1 MKKLLSAILFCCSAV
16 ALNAKTVKV
25 GYYIDA
31 GNFMSGFTSQDER
44 KGYAYEYLQN
54 IASYTDWEFEYVY
67 GYWDSLYEKLLSGE
81 IDLLTDVSFSKERT
95 ALFNYS
101 DFPMGQENYYLYAN
115 KDNTTVNPEDLSSL
129 NGKTIELSSGTY
141 QYDLFKKWIKKSGLN
156 LKIKESSFEDLS
168 EQNFRQGL
176 YDLYLS
182 IDLVADKDWEPVVK
196 IGSSDIYVV
205 VTKERTDILVELNEA
220 QNSLYHSNPYY
231 NNSLWNK
238 YFSNVS
244 VTKRISQREKN
255 WLDGKNSLNVGCFK
269 GDYLYTPEYL
279 NGKTVSVLEYLISKL
294 TEQFDLNNLEINYKY
309 YETRL
314 DIIDALKRGEIDIAF
329 PFLYNL
335 YEAENEGISLSQP
348 VIQTSF
354 CYVYLDGTNFD
365 DIGKK
370 VSLAKGKR
378 AAEFFNSTEYSKTAE
393 IKYYN
398 TVTECLDATIV
409 GEVTSSVLNTGVM
422 ESFIFGRKKYKKLKS
437 MNIDVPESIC
447 FAAYN
452 QNTTIISLINKM
464 ISTLNKNELQMQ
476 LMKQSISDRNYTLYE
491 FLDDYLSLVIAIV
504 FVLFL
509 LIVALGASFYY
520 IKMLVNYDVLT
531 HLLNRRSLKT
541 YIQRYIEKADKQKE
555 NFCVVIFD
563 LDNFKHINDTY
574 GHEVGDEVLKT
585 AAEVIQKSISLEDKV
600 FRWGGEEFLLILNT
614 NKILAEKIANRIRV
628 NLAAQVFEKD
638 GEEFFVT
645 LTGGL
650 SVYET
655 GRDYTEMFVEAD
667 KNLYRGKELGKNVII
682 C

>member
-1 MKKLLSAILFCCSAV
+1 MKKFLSVVLVCCGIFS
-16 ALNAKTVKV
+16 LNAKTVKV

-31 GNFMSGFTSQDER
+31 ENFMSGFSEEDKR
-44 KGYAYEYLQN
+44 SGYAYEYLQN
-54 IASYTDWEFEYVY
+54 IASYTDWEYEYVY
-67 GYWDSLYEKLLSGE
+67 GYWDSLYEKLLNGE
-81 IDLLTDVSFSKERT
+81 IDLLTDVSFTDERQK
-95 ALFNYS
+95 LFNYS
-101 DFPMGQENYYLYAN
+101 AFPMGQENYYLYAN

-129 NGKTIELSSGTY
+129 NGKTMELGSGTY
-141 QYDLFKKWIKKSGLN
+141 QYDLFKKWIKNSGLN

-244 VTKRISQREKN
+244 VTKRITQREKN

-354 CYVYLDGTNFD
+354 SYVYLDGRNFD

-398 TVTECLDATIV
+398 TVTECLDAIIV
-409 GEVTSSVLNTGVM
+409 GEVTSSVLNTDVM

-555 NFCVVIFD
+555 NFCIVIFD

-574 GHEVGDEVLKT
+574 GHEKGDEVLKT

-600 FRWGGEEFLLILNT
+600 FRWGGEEFLVILNT
-614 NKILAEKIANRIRV
+614 NKILAEKIANRIRI
-628 NLAAQVFEKD
+628 NLAAHVFEYK

-650 SVYET
+650 SVYSV
-655 GRDYTEMFVEAD
+655 GREYTEMFFEAD
-667 KNLYRGKELGKNVII
+667 KNLYRGKDLGKNVII
-682 C
+682 S